1 MAQKQI
7 AFDVAESRVIEA
19 ADGLIGATVTLR
31 EAMVKFVGSVKASLT
46 DEAAE
51 RVKTLQE
58 KVRTFNGEIVA
69 VDSLR
74 KSKEPVRLS
83 AVRRYDTISKAWI
96 ALRAEANENGPAAKK
111 KGRAIPMLITS
122 KQIAAFAAAQ
132 SAALAK
138 REKADFDLP
147 RMRAAWL
154 AIAAIANAAK

>member
-7 AFDVAESRVIEA
+7 AFDAAESRVIEA
-19 ADGLIGATVTLR
+19 ADGLIGATITLR
-31 EAMVKFVGSVKASLT
+31 EAMVKFVGNVKASLT

-58 KVRTFNGEIVA
+58 KVRTFNGEVVS

-74 KSKEPVRLS
+74 KSKEAARLN

-96 ALRAEANENGPAAKK
+96 ALRAEANGNAVTTKK
-111 KGRAIPMLITS
+111 KGRAIPVLITS
-122 KQIAAFAAAQ
+122 KQIGQFAAAQ

-147 RMRAAWL
+147 RMRAAWM